1 MIVHRHGYLSGL
13 LIFAIALSL
22 TAVIGAII
30 YYRLPD
36 YSNVTQEQKK
46 LMGTAVLDRN
56 GAILRLFP
64 DGKGRIGLW
73 RDIGPFPKHLKA
85 AVIAAEDQR
94 FYYHPGFDPI
104 AIVRAAYTNI
114 REDKRVSGASTI
126 TQQVVRLIRPRPRT
140 FRSKVVELLCAMK
153 MERQLSKEQILEL
166 DLNLSPMGGN
176 IRGAGLA
183 ARIYFGK
190 DVENITL
197 PEAAS
202 LAALPRSPSRFDP
215 RRPRGRRLL
224 LREKD
229 RILKRM
235 ATLGW
240 ITHDQLK
247 MSLGSTV
254 VFKNRSVPVRAPH
267 FVDLALENR
276 GEVPAVILYDSRSG
290 RAARSR
296 RGPQVSSGSA
306 AKDGDHSSGRAH
318 SVLSK
323 C

>member
-1 MIVHRHGYLSGL
+1 MNMLLKRFISVRSL
-13 LIFAIALSL
+13 LILAAAVSL
-22 TAVIGAII
+22 IGVIFVIV
-30 YYRLPD
+30 YYHLPD
-36 YSNVTQEQKK
+36 YSNVTQEQKR

-73 RDIGPFPKHLKA
+73 RDIDSFPKHLKA

-104 AIVRAAYTNI
+104 AIARAAYSNI
-114 REDKRVSGASTI
+114 RQDRRVSGASTI
-126 TQQVVRLIRPRPRT
+126 TQQVVRLIQPRQRT
-140 FRSKVVELLCAMK
+140 FRSKIIELLCAIK

-197 PEAAS
+197 PEAAA

-215 RRPRGRRLL
+215 RRRRGRRLL

-229 RILKRM
+229 HILKRM
-235 ATLGW
+235 AALGW
-240 ITHDQLK
+240 ITHEQLK

-254 VFKNRSVPVRAPH
+254 VFKNKTFPIRAPH
-267 FVDLALENR
+267 FVDLAMENR
-276 GEVPAVILYDSRSG
+276 GEILDPRIQKSPSATA
-290 RAARSR
+290 RAKYA
-296 RGPQVSSGSA
+296 
-306 AKDGDHSSGRAH
+306 
-318 SVLSK
+318 
-323 C
+323 